1 MHDRWSS
8 DDGCGHV
15 GPIASSLQKLPWCSE
30 ASPISVASYPLFP
43 LSLSLSLSCREMKR
57 NEEEE
62 KTDKPSTRRR
72 ILGVAAAG
80 AVAFVAAAAG
90 TFFLLSAIG
99 ESSGDPDETADDDPP
114 TTRTMK
120 APGFGGKVMISRDKF
135 EDNPKGFFRASR
147 KGDEEDVGAF
157 K

>member
-1 MHDRWSS
+1 
-8 DDGCGHV
+8 
-15 GPIASSLQKLPWCSE
+15 
-30 ASPISVASYPLFP
+30 
-43 LSLSLSLSCREMKR
+43 MKR
-57 NEEEE
+57 NEVKEKE
-62 KTDKPSTRRR
+62 KTDKPSTGRR
-72 ILGVAAAG
+72 ILGA
-80 AVAFVAAAAG
+80 AFVAAAAAG

-99 ESSGDPDETADDDPP
+99 ESSGDPDKTADDDSP